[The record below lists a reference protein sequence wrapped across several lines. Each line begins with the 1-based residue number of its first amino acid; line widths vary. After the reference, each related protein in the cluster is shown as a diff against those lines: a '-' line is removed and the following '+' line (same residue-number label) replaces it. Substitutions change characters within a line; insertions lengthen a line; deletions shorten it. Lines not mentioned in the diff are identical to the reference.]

1 MKLPA
6 IRRIG
11 LAAKFNAL
19 IVASILATILSA
31 GALAVREQI
40 TASYRQ
46 LLSDGAAV
54 AAMVAGNSEYAIY
67 TENREALMQIV
78 EGLYNYPSVAYVR
91 LADRRDRSLVERAF
105 RSGGLPP
112 LVHHARG
119 VEGTEATFADRADR
133 LAGRDYI
140 DLVVPVAGA
149 GGQKEAALFPE
160 QGAASSGREII
171 GYVQIGLSQEGMRQ
185 RVRAF
190 LLHASASA
198 AVCVLLFVG
207 ATLFLTRKITSPIR
221 SLAQAA
227 RAVAMGRLDHIV
239 GEVNSRDEIHD
250 LRMSFAA
257 MLDRLR
263 ASRAQVESSQRD
275 LENKVEQR
283 TRELE
288 RATKKAYELA
298 HQADSA
304 NRAKSQFLANMSHE
318 IRTPMNGVIGMAD
331 LLMETELSPRQRKF
345 AETVRTSAEALLG
358 VINDILDFS
367 KIEAGKLEL
376 ETVDFD
382 LRQVVEDICDILAP
396 RAQVKGL
403 ELACVIHDGVATHV
417 SGDPGRLRQVLI
429 NLVGN
434 AIKFTEQG
442 EVVVRVTS
450 EEQVRDSALLRFEVA
465 DTGIGIDKETCG
477 RIFSA
482 FTQADGST
490 TRRYGGTGL
499 GLTIARQFA
508 EMMGGSIGVESEPGS
523 GSNFWFTARLGRQ
536 AQRAR
541 RRTSP
546 RKNLQGLMV
555 LIVDDN
561 ATNRELLHHQV
572 SSWGMRNGCAE
583 GGRQALE
590 MLREAAAGGRP
601 FDIAILD
608 MMMPGMNGL
617 ELARR
622 IKSEGS
628 IAAVR
633 LVLLTSVGL
642 RGDAVEARRAKIEAY
657 LSKPVR
663 QSDLYNCLATLMGRE
678 ADAGVLVTRHTLSE
692 KRPALQG
699 HVLLAEDNPVNQ
711 EVILAMLESLGLS
724 IDLAED
730 GEAALQKLAAGAY
743 DLVLMDCQMPKKDG
757 LEATAELRRREDA
770 MKLNH
775 MPVVALTANAMEG
788 DRERCLA
795 AGMDDYLS
803 KPLRRENLEAVLGK
817 WLAADRGNQAGPA
830 ASRQDAAG
838 AAAGEDGPAVLPAG
852 GDGGGA
858 PAGIA
863 AGGEPI
869 EGGAPIDM
877 KTLESMRIVQ
887 RDGRPDILARAV
899 SLYLQTSPDLMR
911 DLRRAAD
918 RGETET
924 IHRAAHNLK
933 SSSAMVGALRLSA
946 LFNRLESQARQAPG
960 TFAAGGLEEIEA
972 EFARVVRAL
981 ETIPGRTPS

>member
-1 MKLPA
+1 MRAVKLPGV
-6 IRRIG
+6 RRIG

-54 AAMVAGNSEYAIY
+54 AAMVASNSEYAIY
-67 TENREALMQIV
+67 TENREALLQVV
-78 EGLYNYPSVAYVR
+78 EGLDNYPSVAYVR

-105 RSGGLPP
+105 HPGALPA
-112 LVHHARG
+112 LVHHGQG
-119 VEGTEATFADRADR
+119 VEGTQAAFADRTDR
-133 LAGRDYI
+133 LDGRDYI
-140 DLVVPVAGA
+140 DIVVPVVGA
-149 GGQKEAALFPE
+149 GGQGESALFPE
-160 QGAASSGREII
+160 PVPGASGKEII
-171 GYVQIGLSQEGMRQ
+171 GYVQIGLSQAGMRQ
-185 RVRAF
+185 RLRAF

-198 AVCVLLFVG
+198 AVCVFLFVG

-221 SLAQAA
+221 ALAEAA
-227 RAVAMGRLDHIV
+227 RAVAMGRLDHSI
-239 GEVNSRDEIHD
+239 GEVKSRDELHD
-250 LRMSFAA
+250 LRTSFAA
-257 MLDRLR
+257 MLERLR
-263 ASRAQVESSQRD
+263 ESRAQVETSQRD

-288 RATKKAYELA
+288 LATKKAYELA
-298 HQADSA
+298 HQADAA

-318 IRTPMNGVIGMAD
+318 IRTPMNGVIGMTD
-331 LLMETELSPRQRKF
+331 LLMETELAPRQRKF
-345 AETVRTSAEALLG
+345 AETVRTSAEALLS

-376 ETVDFD
+376 EKVDFD

-417 SGDPGRLRQVLI
+417 IGDPGRLRQVLI
-429 NLVGN
+429 NLAGN
-434 AIKFTEQG
+434 AVKFTEHG

-450 EEQVRDSALLRFEVA
+450 EEQVRDSALLRFEVT

-490 TRRYGGTGL
+490 TRKYGGTGL
-499 GLTIARQFA
+499 GLAIARQFA
-508 EMMGGSIGVESEPGS
+508 EMMGGSIGVESEPGK
-523 GSNFWFTARLGRQ
+523 GSTFWFTARLGRQ
-536 AQRAR
+536 VQGTR
-541 RRTSP
+541 RQAAP
-546 RKNLQGLMV
+546 RRNLQGLMV

-572 SSWGMRNGCAE
+572 SSWGMRDGCAE

-601 FDIAILD
+601 YDIAILD

-617 ELARR
+617 DLARR

-633 LVLLTSVGL
+633 LGLLTSVGL
-642 RGDAVEARRAKIEAY
+642 RGDAAEARRAKIEAY

-678 ADAGVLVTRHTLSE
+678 ADASALVTRHTLSE

-699 HVLLAEDNPVNQ
+699 HILLAEDNSVNQ
-711 EVILAMLESLGLS
+711 EVILAMIESLGLS
-724 IDLAED
+724 VEVAGD
-730 GEAALQKLAAGAY
+730 GEEALQKLATGTY

-757 LEATAELRRREDA
+757 LEATAELREREGA
-770 MKLNH
+770 ANRGRI
-775 MPVVALTANAMEG
+775 PVVALTANAMEG

-803 KPLRRENLEAVLGK
+803 KQLRRSRPGARRKTSRRPGRPGGRHRRGGRS
-817 WLAADRGNQAGPA
+817 DRHDDAREHANRAGRRPAGPPPPGGQPLSEA
-830 ASRQDAAG
+830 LARSDEG
-838 AAAGEDGPAVLPAG
+838 AAPGGRSGRGRNDPSNGP
-852 GDGGGA
+852 
-858 PAGIA
+858 
-863 AGGEPI
+863 
-869 EGGAPIDM
+869 
-877 KTLESMRIVQ
+877 
-887 RDGRPDILARAV
+887 
-899 SLYLQTSPDLMR
+899 
-911 DLRRAAD
+911 
-918 RGETET
+918 
-924 IHRAAHNLK
+924 
-933 SSSAMVGALRLSA
+933 
-946 LFNRLESQARQAPG
+946 
-960 TFAAGGLEEIEA
+960 
-972 EFARVVRAL
+972 
-981 ETIPGRTPS
+981 